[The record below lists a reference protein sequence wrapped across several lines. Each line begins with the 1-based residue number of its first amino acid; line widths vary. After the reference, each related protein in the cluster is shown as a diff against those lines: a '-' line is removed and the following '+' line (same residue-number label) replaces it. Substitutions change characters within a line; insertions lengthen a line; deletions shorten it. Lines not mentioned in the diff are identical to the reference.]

1 VIANSRV
8 TVVSQATSEESASKS
23 LPVLVAACNGL
34 VDELIVVVPKAD
46 KILAGVVW
54 GLLLDASCNA
64 KVVSFND
71 HVSKMYIP
79 AIFNIPELENAEMIV
94 WCSENLCYIHPDAIC
109 NLVSHIASRKQL
121 SFAYPACVGTE
132 RTTYMQQAMGFL
144 PPWCF
149 KMWDGLYIDYLD
161 IRKEHPNLQ
170 EACHRA
176 WLSELNQGR
185 ESLQQFD
192 TIRLGEKDIPIECC
206 FAFDNR
212 KRHQLFKPS
221 DRSATAALLRHIT
234 NSEICGLAWT
244 AYYAYPEHTKHMD
257 KTDIWSQY
265 ISHIQKSSDTVA
277 QTIENEIQYGLES
290 SLLNSM
296 VGECAKSPNIEDLRF
311 CISAHISDMH
321 RSVPVITNSLF
332 RNGIKPE
339 QIHIAAGGFD
349 RTQTIEINRVKV
361 HCVTHNSYDHTALID
376 VVENSVPGWWWF
388 VMHATSEA
396 GPKFVERILEKGFDS
411 EHIAVLELG
420 WLNMGLMSRSF
431 IEKNA
436 NYILNL
442 KNCSKMQAILTEQM
456 YWRMAK
462 TRDYYNKVDPKIY
475 AGSREIYQDGIQR
488 QILYLDGC
496 DLYKYQAYH
505 IIQERT
511 QRLLSENFVQSSDLI
526 PKTKSNQRQYETNKK

>member
-8 TVVSQATSEESASKS
+8 TVVSQVTSEESASKS

-34 VDELIVVVPKAD
+34 VDELIIVVPKAD
-46 KILAGVVW
+46 KILTGVVW
-54 GLLLDASCNA
+54 GLLLDASCDA
-64 KVVSFND
+64 RVVAFSD
-71 HVSKMYIP
+71 HASKMYIP
-79 AIFNIPELENAEMIV
+79 AIFGIPELENAEIIV
-94 WCSENLCYIHPDAIC
+94 WCSEDLCYIHPDAIC
-109 NLVSHIASRKQL
+109 NLVSHIASRKEL

-185 ESLQQFD
+185 ESLQQFGV
-192 TIRLGEKDIPIECC
+192 IRLEEKDIPVECC

-212 KRHQLFKPS
+212 KRHELFKPS
-221 DRSATAALLRHIT
+221 DRSAKVALMRHIT
-234 NSEICGLAWT
+234 KTEICGRAWT
-244 AYYAYPEHTKHMD
+244 AYYAYPEHVKHMD
-257 KTDIWSQY
+257 RTDIWTQY
-265 ISHIQKSSDTVA
+265 LSHIQQSSDAVA
-277 QTIENEIQYGLES
+277 KVVEDEIQYGSGS

-296 VGECAKSPNIEDLRF
+296 VGECAKSPSLEDLRF
-311 CISAHISDMH
+311 CISTHVSDMH

-332 RNGIKPE
+332 RNGIKPD
-339 QIHIAAGGFD
+339 QIHIVSGGFD
-349 RTQTIEINRVKV
+349 SPQTLEINRVKIN
-361 HCVTHNSYDHTALID
+361 CVTHNSYDHTALID
-376 VVENSVPGWWWF
+376 VVENNVPGWWWF
-388 VMHATSEA
+388 VMHATAEV
-396 GPKFVERILEKGFDS
+396 GPRFVERILEKGLDC
-411 EHIAVLELG
+411 EHIAVLEYG

-431 IEKNA
+431 IEKNS

-456 YWRMAK
+456 YWRMAE
-462 TRDYYNKVDPKIY
+462 TRDYYNEVNPKIY
-475 AGSREIYQDGIQR
+475 AGSRDVYQDGIQR

-511 QRLLSENFVQSSDLI
+511 QRLLSENIVQSSDLI
-526 PKTKSNQRQYETNKK
+526 PKTKNNQQQYETNKK

>member
-1 VIANSRV
+1 MIANSRV
-8 TVVSQATSEESASKS
+8 TVVSQVTSEESASKS
-23 LPVLVAACNGL
+23 LPVLVAACNSL
-34 VDELIVVVPKAD
+34 VDELVIVVPKAD
-46 KILAGVVW
+46 KVLAGVVW
-54 GLLLDASCNA
+54 GLLLGASCDA
-64 KVVSFND
+64 KVVAFND
-71 HVSKMYIP
+71 HPSKMYIP
-79 AIFNIPELENAEMIV
+79 AIFGIPELENAEMIV
-94 WCSENLCYIHPDAIC
+94 WCSEDLCYIHPDAIC
-109 NLVSHIASRKQL
+109 NLVSHITSRKEL

-161 IRKEHPNLQ
+161 MRKEHPNLQ

-176 WLSELNQGR
+176 WISELNQGR
-185 ESLQQFD
+185 ELLQQFGV
-192 TIRLGEKDIPIECC
+192 IRLSERDIPIECC

-212 KRHQLFKPS
+212 KRHELFKSS
-221 DRSATAALLRHIT
+221 DRGAKAPLLRHIT
-234 NSEICGLAWT
+234 NTEICGRAWM
-244 AYYAYPEHTKHMD
+244 AYYAYPEHVKHMD
-257 KTDIWSQY
+257 RTDIWSQY
-265 ISHIQKSSDTVA
+265 LSHVKNSSDVVA
-277 QTIENEIQYGLES
+277 KTIEDEIQYGSES

-296 VGECAKSPNIEDLRF
+296 VGECAKNPSIEDLRF
-311 CISAHISDMH
+311 CISTHVSDMH

-332 RNGIKPE
+332 RNGVKPE
-339 QIHIAAGGFD
+339 QIHIVAGGFESQ
-349 RTQTIEINRVKV
+349 QTLEINRVKV

-376 VVENSVPGWWWF
+376 VVENHVPGWWWF
-388 VMHATSEA
+388 LMHATSEV
-396 GPKFVERILEKGFDS
+396 GPGFVERILEKGFEC
-411 EHIAVLELG
+411 EHIAVLEYG

-456 YWRMAK
+456 YWRMAE
-462 TRDYYNKVDPKIY
+462 TRDYYNEVSPKIY
-475 AGSREIYQDGIQR
+475 AGSREVYQDGIQR

-511 QRLLSENFVQSSDLI
+511 QRLLSENIVQSSDLI
-526 PKTKSNQRQYETNKK
+526 PKTKSNQQQYETNKK

>member
-1 VIANSRV
+1 MIANNRV
-8 TVVSQATSEESASKS
+8 VVVSQVTNEDLATKS
-23 LPVLVAACNGL
+23 LPVLVAACNNL
-34 VDELIVVVPKAD
+34 VDELIVIVPKAD

-54 GLLLDASCNA
+54 EFLLDASCDA
-64 KVVSFND
+64 RVVAFND
-71 HVSKMYIP
+71 HASKMYLP
-79 AIFNIPELENAEMIV
+79 AIFNIPELTSAEIVV
-94 WCSENLCYIHPDAIC
+94 WCSEDLCYIHPDAIC
-109 NLVSHIASRKQL
+109 NLVSHIAGRKEL
-121 SFAYPACVGTE
+121 SFACPACVGTE

-161 IRKEHPNLQ
+161 MRKEHPNLQ

-176 WLSELNQGR
+176 WLSELKQGR
-185 ESLQQFD
+185 ELLQQFGV
-192 TIRLGEKDIPIECC
+192 IRLEEKDIPVECC

-212 KRHQLFKPS
+212 KRQELFKSS
-221 DRSATAALLRHIT
+221 DRSAKTALLRHIT
-234 NSEICGLAWT
+234 KTEICGKAWT
-244 AYYAYPEHTKHMD
+244 ACYAYPEHVKHMD
-257 KTDIWSQY
+257 KTDIWNQY
-265 ISHIQKSSDTVA
+265 LSYIKKSSSDKTSIVESE
-277 QTIENEIQYGLES
+277 IEHGSES
-290 SLLNSM
+290 SLLNSI
-296 VGECAKSPNIEDLRF
+296 VGECAKNPKIEDLRI
-311 CISAHISDMH
+311 CISTHASDMY
-321 RSVPVITNSLF
+321 RSIPVITNSLF
-332 RNGIKPE
+332 RNGIHPD
-339 QIHIAAGGFD
+339 QIHITAGGFD
-349 RTQTIEINRVKV
+349 TSQTMEINRVKI

-376 VVENSVPGWWWF
+376 IVENNIPGWWWF

-396 GPKFVERILEKGFDS
+396 GPQFVDRILQKGFDC
-411 EHIAVLELG
+411 EHVAVLEFG

-462 TRDYYNKVDPKIY
+462 TRDYYNEVTPSIY
-475 AGSREIYQDGIQR
+475 AGHREVYQDGIQR

-511 QRLLSENFVQSSDLI
+511 QRLLSENVVQSSDLI
-526 PKTKSNQRQYETNKK
+526 PKTKSNQHQYETIKK